1 MILENLVN
9 KLDPQINP
17 IYSQSLSLILIN
29 NIIESGGTGLGKIT
43 VILDLVQVY
52 IILYYLGWFMQ
63 IFEYDKS
70 KCRTKYTSYDTQSY
84 I

>member
-1 MILENLVN
+1 MYKYNNNNKQGENLFRLILDNLVN

-43 VILDLVQVY
+43 VILDLVQV
-52 IILYYLGWFMQ
+52 
-63 IFEYDKS
+63 
-70 KCRTKYTSYDTQSY
+70 
-84 I
+84 

>member
-1 MILENLVN
+1 MILDNLVN

-43 VILDLVQVY
+43 VILDLVQV
-52 IILYYLGWFMQ
+52 
-63 IFEYDKS
+63 
-70 KCRTKYTSYDTQSY
+70 
-84 I
+84 